1 VDALDLAR
9 WQFGIITVYHF
20 LFVPVTIG
28 LSAIVAGNET
38 AWVRTKNPQWLR
50 LTKSVREALL
60 RSVVWI
66 THEPI
71 RLDRVD
77 VVVRLEDQKGARPTP

>member
-50 LTKSVREALL
+50 LTVRSGSSSSVGG
-60 RSVVWI
+60 
-66 THEPI
+66 
-71 RLDRVD
+71 LDHARAD
-77 VVVRLEDQKGARPTP
+77 PAGPCGRGGATRGPERC